1 MLFLYL
7 IQLMVV
13 FVSSQLPETDL
24 ATIMAMNIMNIMASS
39 VFLEMNLCH
48 PLCAATLL
56 KPSSYRAT
64 QSGRL
69 KKRADGK
76 PLAGCEPRVA
86 CYRLFMGY
94 ELNDKGEGV
103 LTSGDLEWMEHSIL
117 NCVQGWKLEER
128 NSRKLWFVAPQMGDR
143 LTMIKTD
150 ALQLMGGQT
159 GEKGVK
165 IAECLVCDNVMAYMQ
180 SAVIGTLCNM
190 LPCDANS
197 EFNEPVM
204 TAIDLLTKTTAVHR
218 IRLRRSSVIAC

>member
-1 MLFLYL
+1 M
-7 IQLMVV
+7 
-13 FVSSQLPETDL
+13 
-24 ATIMAMNIMNIMASS
+24 
-39 VFLEMNLCH
+39 
-48 PLCAATLL
+48 
-56 KPSSYRAT
+56 
-64 QSGRL
+64 QSGRP

-76 PLAGCEPRVA
+76 SLAGCEPRVA
-86 CYRLFMGY
+86 CYRLFTGY
-94 ELNDKGEGV
+94 KLNDKGEGV
-103 LTSGDLEWMEHSIL
+103 LTSGDLEWTEHSIL

-143 LTMIKTD
+143 LIMIKTE

-159 GEKGVK
+159 GEKAVK

-197 EFNEPVM
+197 EFDKPVM

-218 IRLRRSSVIAC
+218 IRLRRSSGLRDNSPYATGWSESSVSITSFTVSEESSFHPDKLSVNTKPDVFKSVTNIEWKV